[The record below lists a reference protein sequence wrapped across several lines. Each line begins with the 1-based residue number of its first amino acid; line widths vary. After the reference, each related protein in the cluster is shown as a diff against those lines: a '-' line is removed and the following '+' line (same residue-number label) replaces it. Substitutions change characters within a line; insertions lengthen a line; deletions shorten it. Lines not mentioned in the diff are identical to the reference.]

1 MKGMDA
7 QSRMLTNIL
16 ESFLVPVRRSCRRK
30 ITVNTGHLIP
40 ARHGLVRYIFLVHL
54 LIQIVFFFGVG
65 EVGYYFCYG

>member
-7 QSRMLTNIL
+7 QSRMLFIL
-16 ESFLVPVRRSCRRK
+16 ESFLVPVRRSRRRK

-54 LIQIVFFFGVG
+54 LI
-65 EVGYYFCYG
+65 